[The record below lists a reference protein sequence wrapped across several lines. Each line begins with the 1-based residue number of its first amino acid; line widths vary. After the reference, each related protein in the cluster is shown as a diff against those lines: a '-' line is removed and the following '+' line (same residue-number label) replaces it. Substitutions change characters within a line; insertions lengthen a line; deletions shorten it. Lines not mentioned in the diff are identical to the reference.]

1 MPTLPPA
8 LRLVIYPV
16 IFLIGLIA
24 IGVAM
29 ALIVLV
35 LTYPNLP
42 SLEVLT
48 DYRPK
53 IPLRVYTADGFL
65 IGEYGEE
72 RRAVVAIADVPAVM
86 KNAILAAEDDRFYQH
101 GGIDYTG
108 VVRAVGANLV
118 GGGKRQGA
126 STITQQVARNFFL
139 TGEKTYTRKL
149 YEALLSYKIESNL

>member
-1 MPTLPPA
+1 M
-8 LRLVIYPV
+8 V
-16 IFLIGLIA
+16 
-24 IGVAM
+24 
-29 ALIVLV
+29 LIVLI

-72 RRAVVAIADVPAVM
+72 RRAVVGIQDVPPIM

-108 VVRAVGANLV
+108 ILRAAGANLI

-126 STITQQVARNFFL
+126 STI
-139 TGEKTYTRKL
+139 
-149 YEALLSYKIESNL
+149 KIGRAHV

>member
-1 MPTLPPA
+1 M
-8 LRLVIYPV
+8 
-16 IFLIGLIA
+16 GIA
-24 IGVAM
+24 MV
-29 ALIVLV
+29 LIVLI

-72 RRAVVAIADVPAVM
+72 RRAVVGIQDVPPIM

-108 VVRAVGANLV
+108 ILRAAGANLI
-118 GGGKRQGA
+118 GLL
-126 STITQQVARNFFL
+126 INFGNIFGYIGNYHGCL
-139 TGEKTYTRKL
+139 GN
-149 YEALLSYKIESNL
+149 IFVDFGNP

>member
-72 RRAVVAIADVPAVM
+72 RRAVG
-86 KNAILAAEDDRFYQH
+86 H
-101 GGIDYTG
+101 H
-108 VVRAVGANLV
+108 
-118 GGGKRQGA
+118 
-126 STITQQVARNFFL
+126 
-139 TGEKTYTRKL
+139 
-149 YEALLSYKIESNL
+149 